1 MLLMYQHQIINE
13 MTWQQKSNFIQK
25 DPVTCARSFEHIV
38 QLFFHDI
45 LRNDAMS
52 FEEVDFIYR
61 VEFLKNSTKFKFQ
74 KKRPHK
80 DLIPSCISLW

>member
-38 QLFFHDI
+38 QLFIHDI
-45 LRNDAMS
+45 LKSDAVFRGS
-52 FEEVDFIYR
+52 R
-61 VEFLKNSTKFKFQ
+61 LHLQSG
-74 KKRPHK
+74 
-80 DLIPSCISLW
+80 IPEKLNEI